1 MEEKN
6 ITKND
11 AINEVID
18 ETIEKNG
25 VNVTNK
31 DKETTNND
39 NNLKIYESFRKVPK
53 EAQREIEGG
62 KLKGFTDI
70 NPMWRIK
77 KLTELFGPC
86 GIGWKA
92 PILEKWTESGANG
105 EIIANVKI
113 GLSYKYQGNWSE
125 PIDGIGGSMIVNTEK
140 TKLTS
145 NDEAFK
151 MAYTD
156 ALSVACKMLGGGAN
170 VYFEKDRT
178 KYDTEGDGTAPKTTQ
193 TQTKTKETKEKS
205 KYQIVK
211 DLINGTSVTFADV
224 EKWAESKAGTK
235 QINRIPDE
243 LFNEMIKS
251 IKIKIEKDK
260 KGDNQ
265 TPWDEN

>member
-6 ITKND
+6 ITTND
-11 AINEVID
+11 AINEKID
-18 ETIEKNG
+18 KKVEKNG
-25 VNVTNK
+25 AKSTKK
-31 DKETTNND
+31 DND
-39 NNLKIYESFRKVPK
+39 ENLKIYESFRSVPD

-77 KLTELFGPC
+77 KLTELFGLC

-105 EIIANVKI
+105 EVIANVRI
-113 GLSYKYQGNWSE
+113 GLSIKYNGTWSE
-125 PIDGIGGSMIVNTEK
+125 AIDGIGGSMIINTEK
-140 TKLTS
+140 GKLTS
-145 NDEAFK
+145 NDEAYK

-156 ALSVACKMLGGGAN
+156 ALSVACKMIGGGAD

-178 KYDTEGDGTAPKTTQ
+178 KYDTEGDGTTPKTNQNKSTS
-193 TQTKTKETKEKS
+193 TKEAKQKT

-235 QINRIPDE
+235 QINSIPDE
-243 LFNEMIKS
+243 LFNEMIKAIS
-251 IKIKIEKDK
+251 VKIEKDK
-260 KGDNQ
+260 KGANQ
-265 TPWDEN
+265 TPWNEN